1 VFDKFHVIAPVSKA
15 VDDTRRQESRQERS
29 ARPALKGTP
38 WLWRKN
44 PENLTGKETAEIK
57 ELQGKPLA
65 TARAY
70 QMRLVLQDISRL
82 PDETSARQ
90 KMRAWCRWV
99 KMGARKYATLIFGK
113 MVRAAAMIEN
123 HLEGIPAPP
132 MPFWRGEG
140 GDSGSLP

>member
-1 VFDKFHVIAPVSKA
+1 MFDKFHVIAPVSKA

-70 QMRLVLQDISRL
+70 PMRLVLEDISRL

-90 KMRAWCRWV
+90 KMCEWCRWV
-99 KMGARKYATLIFGK
+99 KMGGAEIPDPDLR
-113 MVRAAAMIEN
+113 EN
-123 HLEGIPAPP
+123 AQSGSDDREPSGGHSRTTNAFLEG
-132 MPFWRGEG
+132 RG
-140 GDSGSLP
+140 GDSGSPP

>member
-1 VFDKFHVIAPVSKA
+1 V
-15 VDDTRRQESRQERS
+15 
-29 ARPALKGTP
+29 LKGTP

-70 QMRLVLQDISRL
+70 QMLLVLQDISRL